1 MKIDI
6 SAKASLWYTLCSIL
20 QKACSMILIPL
31 YVRLMSVDE
40 YGIYTLFLSWEG
52 IIMVFTTLNVANYAF
67 NNCLIQNE
75 DEKESITSSLLGF
88 IYVLTFFWI
97 IVFCIFSNFWPNI
110 FGMDINYILLVAA
123 DSLFVVII
131 DLWMARQKFDFKYK
145 NVVII
150 TILGSLLKLAFGVYF
165 VYYAQDKALV
175 AILVYTLVQAFLALI
190 ISINIFYKG
199 KKFFILKYWKY
210 VILFNIPLI
219 PHLLS
224 TRILQQAN
232 RLIINKY
239 CSVSDVAIYG
249 FSSKITESML
259 IFNAAIL
266 SSLIPWTYRKIKNKE
281 YSNINNSVFLSIVII
296 ALLNLFL
303 ILLAPEVINIL
314 GTDEYK
320 DAIYIIPPVALSV
333 YFMYLFN
340 VFVNV
345 SYFYEANKLIMIVSV
360 ISAIINIVLNIFFIP
375 YFGYMIA
382 GYITLISYILLFV
395 MHIFLYKYVCKKNN
409 IFDNIY
415 DLKTI
420 IIFSLLFSVAGLL
433 IIFLYDKTLIRYFI
447 SGSIILII
455 ISLKNRLLNN
465 YKNE

>member
-281 YSNINNSVFLSIVII
+281 YSNINNSVFLSIVVI

-420 IIFSLLFSVAGLL
+420 IIFSLLFSIAGLL